1 MVGNRTALVLCLFL
15 YFMAGVWLV
24 SSQGR
29 IEAQTSESEEAVWKL
44 ERAYWH
50 YVQDN
55 DLSAYANLWHK
66 NFLGWPSV
74 SETPAR
80 KDHITDWITSQTAKG
95 LAFKAD
101 EFRPASIQATGEIVV
116 ACYWMTYEWKDK
128 DGKGEARTIRVIH
141 TWLKDGKDWRI
152 IGGMSMPIP
161 APPPK

>member
-1 MVGNRTALVLCLFL
+1 MLGNRKSFVLRLFL

-29 IEAQTSESEEAVWKL
+29 IEAQASESEQAVWNL
-44 ERAYWH
+44 EHAYWH

-55 DLSAYANLWHK
+55 DLSSYVNLWHK

-74 SETPAR
+74 SQTPVH

-95 LAFKAD
+95 FSFKPG
-101 EFRPASIQATGEIVV
+101 EFKEAAIQVTGGTVV
-116 ACYWMTYEWKDK
+116 ACYWMTYAWKDK
-128 DGKGEARTIRVIH
+128 DGKGEERTIRVIH
-141 TWLKDGKDWRI
+141 VWVKDGKDWRI

-161 APPPK
+161 ATPPK